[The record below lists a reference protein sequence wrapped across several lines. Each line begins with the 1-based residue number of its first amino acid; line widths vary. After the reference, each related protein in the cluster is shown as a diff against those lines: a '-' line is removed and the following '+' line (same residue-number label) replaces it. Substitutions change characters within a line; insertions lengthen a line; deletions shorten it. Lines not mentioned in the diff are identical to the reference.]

1 MNIII
6 IAVSPTQWVGVVF
19 VSLLNLTHMQTIKY
33 HIEITVNIVA
43 ENQYGK
49 MFQTSEGWHIN
60 GNKKKFIQ
68 NIIKDVHSDDL
79 VAKQAAQYVLFLM
92 NNFEEI

>member
-1 MNIII
+1 
-6 IAVSPTQWVGVVF
+6 
-19 VSLLNLTHMQTIKY
+19 
-33 HIEITVNIVA
+33 
-43 ENQYGK
+43 

>member
-1 MNIII
+1 MI
-6 IAVSPTQWVGVVF
+6 
-19 VSLLNLTHMQTIKY
+19 TIN
-33 HIEITVNIVA
+33 IEIEMNVHVELVA
-43 ENQYGK
+43 ENKYGK

-79 VAKQAAQYVLFLM
+79 VAKQAAQYVLFLID
-92 NNFEEI
+92 NFKEI